1 MIITPSQDRPLPE
14 FAPLSERG
22 KESGKQERK
31 RRRMKRKERREAR
44 VEALVS
50 TRWMDR
56 DKEWR
61 DKER

>member
-1 MIITPSQDRPLPE
+1 
-14 FAPLSERG
+14 
-22 KESGKQERK
+22 
-31 RRRMKRKERREAR
+31 MKRKERREAR